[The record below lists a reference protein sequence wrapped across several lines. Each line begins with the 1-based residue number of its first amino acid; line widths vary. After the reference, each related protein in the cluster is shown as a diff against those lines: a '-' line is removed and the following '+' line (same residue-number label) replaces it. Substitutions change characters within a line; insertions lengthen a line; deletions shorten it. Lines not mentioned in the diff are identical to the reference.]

1 MTTGAA
7 AEGSPPS
14 PGTRERGSGWLRM
27 SCSTSLLS
35 CSVSLSSACCGRRE
49 AEPSSGSRGWKEVKG
64 PDTEGT
70 EVEEDK
76 EGEGG
81 GDGDLESMWWRI
93 SVMGGGW

>member
-1 MTTGAA
+1 
-7 AEGSPPS
+7 
-14 PGTRERGSGWLRM
+14 M
-27 SCSTSLLS
+27 SCSTSRLS
-35 CSVSLSSACCGRRE
+35 CSVSLSSACWGRRE
-49 AEPSSGSRGWKEVKG
+49 AEPSSGCSGWKEVKG

-93 SVMGGGW
+93 SVMGGDW

>member
-1 MTTGAA
+1 
-7 AEGSPPS
+7 
-14 PGTRERGSGWLRM
+14 M

-35 CSVSLSSACCGRRE
+35 CSVSLSLACWGRRE
-49 AEPSSGSRGWKEVKG
+49 AEPSSGCSGWKEVKG

-81 GDGDLESMWWRI
+81 DGDLESMWWRI
-93 SVMGGGW
+93 SVMGGDW